1 LEAGASRM
9 DLVNC
14 QPRVRPG
21 PFSWP
26 FPNPRRN
33 VTLASPCRQTTFGT
47 YLSHH
52 RDNALTLAAARAA
65 NRELIER
72 FEKKIELPLDRIRG
86 EEEPVGLDAV
96 A

>member
-1 LEAGASRM
+1 MASFPSKP
-9 DLVNC
+9 
-14 QPRVRPG
+14 QTWVRRC
-21 PFSWP
+21 W
-26 FPNPRRN
+26 RK
-33 VTLASPCRQTTFGT
+33 LSPCRQATFGT